1 MEDNLK
7 KNGRRRQKKMAAA
20 EVDLTD
26 YKKEKKDNSENENL
40 QMNEKT
46 LIDSDWIQNYNS
58 YQINTEYNVCE
69 QSFKIVY
76 ICKCTMYM

>member
-40 QMNEKT
+40 QMN
-46 LIDSDWIQNYNS
+46 
-58 YQINTEYNVCE
+58 
-69 QSFKIVY
+69 
-76 ICKCTMYM
+76 